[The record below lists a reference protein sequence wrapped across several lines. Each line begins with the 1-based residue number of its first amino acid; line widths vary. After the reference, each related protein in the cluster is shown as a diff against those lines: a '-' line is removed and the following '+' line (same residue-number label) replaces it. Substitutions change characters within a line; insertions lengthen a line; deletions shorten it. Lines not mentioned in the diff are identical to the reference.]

1 MPRATRAGWQSVEQY
16 HQQFLD
22 FWQRR
27 VTLPGH
33 QLNKNC
39 IPMMQRRLAAGID
52 QSKTL
57 AEVALEAG
65 IGEEKI
71 RAAESAGADSK
82 QVSRLFD
89 SALPNGDA

>member
-1 MPRATRAGWQSVEQY
+1 
-16 HQQFLD
+16 
-22 FWQRR
+22 
-27 VTLPGH
+27 
-33 QLNKNC
+33 
-39 IPMMQRRLAAGID
+39 MMQRRLATAGID

-71 RAAESAGADSK
+71 RAAAESAGADSK

-89 SALPNGDA
+89 SKSTTKW

>member
-1 MPRATRAGWQSVEQY
+1 
-16 HQQFLD
+16 
-22 FWQRR
+22 
-27 VTLPGH
+27 
-33 QLNKNC
+33 
-39 IPMMQRRLAAGID
+39 MQRRLATAGID

-89 SALPNGDA
+89 SKSTTKW